1 MDNKLNDKSG
11 DTVRILRP
19 PPRVFTDHCG
29 QNIWMGEVE
38 HLELELEQ
46 PASTDPYNNVEDA
59 RFW

>member
-1 MDNKLNDKSG
+1 MNRILNNKAG

-19 PPRVFTDHCG
+19 PPRVFTDQCG

-46 PASTDPYNNVEDA
+46 PVNTDPYNTVEDPKT
-59 RFW
+59 R